1 MTLGGQLRRPNLPTT
16 GARWCEAELLPE
28 CSVDRF
34 LTRERTRLFPSERSQ
49 TQDTVTMLRGAIG
62 GLLRAPAPAPW

>member
-1 MTLGGQLRRPNLPTT
+1 VTLGGQLRRPNLPTT

-49 TQDTVTMLRGAIG
+49 PRT
-62 GLLRAPAPAPW
+62 P